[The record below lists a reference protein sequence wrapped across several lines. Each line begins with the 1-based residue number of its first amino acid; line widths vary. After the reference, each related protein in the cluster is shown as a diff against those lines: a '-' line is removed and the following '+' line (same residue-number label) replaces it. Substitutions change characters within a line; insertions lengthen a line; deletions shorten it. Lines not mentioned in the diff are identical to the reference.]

1 MKNDRIPLSN
11 LGLNN
16 LIIHIAIACK
26 RIRTQNYVS
35 LFPEDM
41 DHILHQ
47 KEYQAAEAIVKEL
60 ESALAVTFPKDET
73 AYIAMHLLGSKR
85 MTQPHCGEDTF
96 SIDEETGQL
105 TFAMIEAVDRELK
118 LGILHD
124 KELKIGLAL
133 HVKPAISRNRYGMNL
148 RNPMLAAIKEH
159 YPLAF
164 EAGIIAGMVIKEQ
177 TDIDIHE
184 NEIGYLALH
193 FGAAIERKNRKPA
206 ETMYHCVRI
215 GCRKRSA
222 SA

>member
-1 MKNDRIPLSN
+1 
-11 LGLNN
+11 
-16 LIIHIAIACK
+16 
-26 RIRTQNYVS
+26 
-35 LFPEDM
+35 
-41 DHILHQ
+41 
-47 KEYQAAEAIVKEL
+47 
-60 ESALAVTFPKDET
+60 
-73 AYIAMHLLGSKR
+73 
-85 MTQPHCGEDTF
+85 
-96 SIDEETGQL
+96 
-105 TFAMIEAVDRELK
+105 MIEAVDRELK

-193 FGAAIERKNRKPA
+193 FGAAIERKKQKARRNDVSLCAHRVPEA
-206 ETMYHCVRI
+206 LSFCVKNSAPISANGSIFLERLSI
-215 GCRKRSA
+215 TVLTRCPMNPLILSSAPSRSKK
-222 SA
+222 SSLYQC